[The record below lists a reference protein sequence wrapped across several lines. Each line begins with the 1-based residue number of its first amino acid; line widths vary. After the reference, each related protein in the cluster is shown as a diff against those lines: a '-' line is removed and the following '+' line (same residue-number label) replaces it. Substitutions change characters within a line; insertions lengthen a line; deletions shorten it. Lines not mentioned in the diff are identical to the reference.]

1 MLRSLRVGLRA
12 LLDPVCPVCT
22 GEAAPEDP
30 ARPCADC
37 RARWPRV
44 GGRVLLP
51 GGLEVRSAW
60 LYGGAARELVLRA
73 KEDRLAAGLGLLHAG
88 MWVGFRAS
96 GMEAGALL
104 AVPPSRARRRR
115 GWHLAEELAAELRRR
130 SGWPCGVRLRRREER
145 PAQAGL
151 DAGTRRRNLVGC
163 FEARVRHPPDRAWL
177 VDDVLTT
184 GATLLEAARALRAA
198 GVRSVGA
205 LTLCRVPETGR
216 RPG

>member
-1 MLRSLRVGLRA
+1 VLRSVRAGLRA
-12 LLDPVCPVCT
+12 LLDPVCPVCA

-30 ARPCADC
+30 ARPCAAC
-37 RARWPRV
+37 RARWPLD
-44 GGRVLLP
+44 GGRILLP

-88 MWVGFRAS
+88 MWGVFRAA
-96 GMEAGALL
+96 GIEPGALL
-104 AVPPSRARRRR
+104 AVPPSRARRGR

-130 SGWPCGVRLRRREER
+130 SGWPGGVLLRRRDER

-151 DAGTRRRNLVGC
+151 DAGARRRNLAGC
-163 FEARVRHPPDRAWL
+163 FRARVRLLPDRAWL

-184 GATLLEAARALRAA
+184 GGTLLEAARALRVA
-198 GVRSVGA
+198 GVRRVGA
-205 LTLCRVPETGR
+205 LTLCRVPETGG